1 MNQNRRS
8 AKLSPAQIK
17 KLLIILALVA
27 AVLTALVLVLRTRV
41 KQQFGREEEQQVLSA
56 SVTTGSISSSVYGS
70 GLLAD
75 EDVEQLDIPGGAD
88 VEKLYVS
95 RGEKVAEGQ
104 LLASV
109 EQNSVVTAMAAVS
122 QEIASLDES
131 IASAMDQTTDTLIS
145 SSVSG
150 RVKKIY
156 AQYGDDVAS
165 VMLDQGALMLLSL
178 DGYMAVDLETDRLS
192 PGDSL
197 TVTDSS
203 GRSYTGT
210 VEKVLDTTAT
220 VLITDKDPQYGDTV
234 QLTDAGGE
242 SLGSG
247 TLYIHD
253 PMKVMG
259 YTGTVSSVYTS
270 ENAQIYSGSSLLGLS
285 DAQDSASYAG
295 LLKQRGELEDTL
307 AELLRIYQQGGICAP
322 FSGTVKEISVTDVV
336 GEKGALLLL
345 SLDGK
350 LAVDVPAG
358 SLGLG
363 QRVMVGLSDGS
374 ALPGTVS
381 QVADGV
387 ATVTLS
393 DETAPYDDPVTLTD
407 EAGQTLGSGRLY
419 IHSQVKITG
428 YAGVVE
434 TLYVGLNA
442 LVTQGQSLLSLSDTG
457 YTGNYNS
464 LLAQRRELEE
474 QMHALFAAWQTGEFC
489 AQTSGCVTQLIAPD
503 ESPSGLAFVV
513 GSGSV
518 ALLSNEE
525 AGDASQADPTSTPTP
540 SASPD
545 PGPDTDPP
553 SQPPEEEETVKY
565 LAQVT
570 AVTEQEDGSR
580 VLFLSLSDGSSL
592 TLTSAEL
599 EGLTGAV
606 PVNDIQAGDIL
617 TLCYSKAGQILSV
630 TVYKS
635 SENGQ
640 GGINIPSQEP
650 SGSGGMGG
658 NSKYTVTVT
667 LPRTENMLTGMTA
680 NVTLDLETRRD
691 VLCIPLAALQE
702 DASGLYVYTGYNKR
716 AGQLTDPVPVTT
728 GASDGEK
735 VEILSGLAAGDSLY
749 YRYASGLKYSF
760 QR

>member
-27 AVLTALVLVLRTRV
+27 AVLTALVLVLRNRV

-75 EDVEQLDIPGGAD
+75 EDVEQLDIPGGVD

-210 VEKVLDTTAT
+210 VEKVRDTTAT

-322 FSGTVKEISVTDVV
+322 FSGTVKEISVTELEDKTETEETTQEYFTLSPDQTMSLQLSVDETQILSLSPGQKASVTVDAIDGQTFQGSVTQIDKV
-336 GEKGALLLL
+336 GTSTSGVTSYTAQISVDKQSTMLSGMSASAVISIDSVENALLI
-345 SLDGK
+345 
-350 LAVDVPAG
+350 P
-358 SLGLG
+358 
-363 QRVMVGLSDGS
+363 SD
-374 ALPGTVS
+374 AL
-381 QVADGV
+381 QK
-387 ATVTLS
+387 
-393 DETAPYDDPVTLTD
+393 TASTYYVYTSYD
-407 EAGQTLGSGRLY
+407 EATQTLGGMVEVTVGVTNSQYAEISSGLSEGDTVY
-419 IHSQVKITG
+419 YMDSSQ
-428 YAGVVE
+428 
-434 TLYVGLNA
+434 
-442 LVTQGQSLLSLSDTG
+442 
-457 YTGNYNS
+457 NS
-464 LLAQRRELEE
+464 
-474 QMHALFAAWQTGEFC
+474 
-489 AQTSGCVTQLIAPD
+489 SGFMPGGD
-503 ESPSGLAFVV
+503 FGGGMPSG
-513 GSGSV
+513 
-518 ALLSNEE
+518 
-525 AGDASQADPTSTPTP
+525 
-540 SASPD
+540 
-545 PGPDTDPP
+545 
-553 SQPPEEEETVKY
+553 
-565 LAQVT
+565 
-570 AVTEQEDGSR
+570 
-580 VLFLSLSDGSSL
+580 
-592 TLTSAEL
+592 
-599 EGLTGAV
+599 
-606 PVNDIQAGDIL
+606 
-617 TLCYSKAGQILSV
+617 
-630 TVYKS
+630 
-635 SENGQ
+635 
-640 GGINIPSQEP
+640 GGVP
-650 SGSGGMGG
+650 SGGRPSGNFGGMPGG
-658 NSKYTVTVT
+658 
-667 LPRTENMLTGMTA
+667 RG
-680 NVTLDLETRRD
+680 
-691 VLCIPLAALQE
+691 
-702 DASGLYVYTGYNKR
+702 
-716 AGQLTDPVPVTT
+716 
-728 GASDGEK
+728 
-735 VEILSGLAAGDSLY
+735 
-749 YRYASGLKYSF
+749 
-760 QR
+760 